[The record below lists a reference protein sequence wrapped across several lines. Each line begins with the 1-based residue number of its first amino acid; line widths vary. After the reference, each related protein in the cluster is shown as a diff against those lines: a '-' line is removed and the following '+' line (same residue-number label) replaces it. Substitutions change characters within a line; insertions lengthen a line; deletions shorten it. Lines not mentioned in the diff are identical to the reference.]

1 MKCTAGKILR
11 MFVTCKGPA
20 QMSLEVNREASFDS
34 PGQWIWLRMNGLVLI
49 VLSENEVN
57 RERKQNIWKRR
68 SAVWGAGLLGGSQ
81 PAPREGNRKAWSVFP
96 CPGLCCHITEA
107 PLFFPLPT
115 YIACIRT
122 VHCFHFLSALGWL
135 KMHNYHQFAALPVE
149 GPKTITQKK
158 TATAS
163 GMLLLSCAP
172 DTSTLL
178 FPNGAFHLYFVVPK
192 QWVVCLFLWFVLDS
206 FWRLKRG
213 KKKRRNW
220 LCSLNMT
227 TKWGFEAERHSFL
240 KHFKAGFPLHI
251 GSRSLVCI
259 VSSI

>member
-1 MKCTAGKILR
+1 MEALTQLPGKATER
-11 MFVTCKGPA
+11 
-20 QMSLEVNREASFDS
+20 
-34 PGQWIWLRMNGLVLI
+34 LVLCFPA
-49 VLSENEVN
+49 L
-57 RERKQNIWKRR
+57 
-68 SAVWGAGLLGGSQ
+68 ACAATLLKL
-81 PAPREGNRKAWSVFP
+81 PY
-96 CPGLCCHITEA
+96 
-107 PLFFPLPT
+107 FFPLPT

-192 QWVVCLFLWFVLDS
+192 NELFV
-206 FWRLKRG
+206 
-213 KKKRRNW
+213 
-220 LCSLNMT
+220 
-227 TKWGFEAERHSFL
+227 
-240 KHFKAGFPLHI
+240 
-251 GSRSLVCI
+251 SLVCFG
-259 VSSI
+259 

>member
-1 MKCTAGKILR
+1 MKSTEKESKT
-11 MFVTCKGPA
+11 F
-20 QMSLEVNREASFDS
+20 ENE
-34 PGQWIWLRMNGLVLI
+34 GQ
-49 VLSENEVN
+49 LSEELVCLEALIQLPGKAT
-57 RERKQNIWKRR
+57 ERL
-68 SAVWGAGLLGGSQ
+68 GL
-81 PAPREGNRKAWSVFP
+81 FP

-107 PLFFPLPT
+107 PLFFLLPT
-115 YIACIRT
+115 YIACVRT

-227 TKWGFEAERHSFL
+227 TKWGFEAET
-240 KHFKAGFPLHI
+240 
-251 GSRSLVCI
+251 
-259 VSSI
+259 